1 MKNALAI
8 LIGKFSRN
16 ALSKAMLL
24 YPKVTKIVKKVT
36 KIKGNKKKKKK
47 KKRKKKKKKKKKGN
61 NKKTKKKNKR

>member
-1 MKNALAI
+1 MLVFYINSMKNALAI

-36 KIKGNKKKKKK
+36 KIK
-47 KKRKKKKKKKKKGN
+47 
-61 NKKTKKKNKR
+61 